1 MKIAFVR
8 TSRDAGLAPDAPV
21 LVEVDDAVLPCPA
34 HGSST
39 RSKLCT
45 RRLPVAVALSKAPRL
60 NRNRLIALRKILLLP
75 TDEWPNP
82 RRAEVQRVEDG
93 IFVLKA
99 KPSQWRIYFAPI
111 DAEQRFILLLAVEKK
126 KDERNPNDIG
136 IAKRLLDAYRTRQA
150 GAVPITFNR

>member
-1 MKIAFVR
+1 M
-8 TSRDAGLAPDAPV
+8 SGPW
-21 LVEVDDAVLPCPA
+21 
-34 HGSST
+34 
-39 RSKLCT
+39 KLYEIETFQEGGT
-45 RRLPVAVALSKAPRL
+45 RRLPVAIALSKAPPL
-60 NRNRLIALRKILLLP
+60 DRNRLIALRKILLLP

-82 RRAEVQRVEDG
+82 RRAEVQRVEDD

-126 KDERNPNDIG
+126 KNERNPNDIET
-136 IAKRLLDAYRTRQA
+136 AKRLLGAYRTKQA